1 MTIEPLTITS
11 VRLLLILIFYH
22 AWPQRWYTKCMIV
35 LALFSWWYSEGW
47 TKLARKVDERTDAVL
62 GFFSVGTLFA
72 TLFAPFRQIS
82 AGHVQGAPGMQMRAF
97 FDRLFS
103 RFFGAFL
110 RGIMIVVGLVLALLS
125 GLLGVAQLI
134 IWPLVPLMPIVGLV
148 LTSKGLLL

>member
-1 MTIEPLTITS
+1 
-11 VRLLLILIFYH
+11 
-22 AWPQRWYTKCMIV
+22 MIV
-35 LALFSWWYSEGW
+35 LALFSWWYGQGW
-47 TKLARKVDERTDAVL
+47 AGLARKVAERTDSVL
-62 GFFSVGTLFA
+62 GFFSVGTLFL

-125 GLLGVAQLI
+125 GLLGVVQLI
-134 IWPLVPLMPIVGLV
+134 IWPLIPLLPVAGIV
-148 LTSKGLLL
+148 LTGKGWLV